1 LRSSQREKQSIVL
14 QKQTFL
20 LSPEFQGRGQLFLAP
35 RIQVINKI
43 LNTDINAPVSIDNV
57 QTLSNLIDLYPSN

>member
-1 LRSSQREKQSIVL
+1 MLA
-14 QKQTFL
+14 KQTFL

-35 RIQVINKI
+35 RIEVINKI
-43 LNTDINAPVSIDNV
+43 LNTDINAPVSIENV